1 MKVKVNELAAAV
13 ELELDEYGEE
23 VSEGVRKVVSRV
35 ASQLV
40 RRLKQ
45 TSPRRT
51 GRYAKSW
58 TKTET
63 KPPKAP
69 AATVYNK
76 DYGWR
81 THLVENGHSK
91 ADGGRV
97 EGFPHIAPAEEEAE
111 QTLVADVESL
121 LREVSS

>member
-13 ELELDEYGEE
+13 ELELDEYGKE

-81 THLVENGHSK
+81 TYLLENGHAK
-91 ADGGRV
+91 VNGGRV
-97 EGFPHIAPAEEEAE
+97 NGVEHVYPAEQNAIRKLEGKVKVVI
-111 QTLVADVESL
+111 QK
-121 LREVSS
+121 